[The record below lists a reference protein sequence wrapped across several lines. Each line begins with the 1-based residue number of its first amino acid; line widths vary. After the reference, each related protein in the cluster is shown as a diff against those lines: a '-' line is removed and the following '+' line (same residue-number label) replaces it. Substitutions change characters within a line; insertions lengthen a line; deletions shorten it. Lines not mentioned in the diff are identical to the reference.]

1 MPKFVEKEAKTID
14 EAIQLALE
22 ELNIDLEDAQVDI
35 LDEGS
40 KAKLG
45 IFGGKGAKVR
55 VTVNIPDTKIVANFL
70 DEIINRSRS
79 EDDCPK
85 YVITEEEEDGVSV
98 IKVNISGN
106 DVSHLIGR
114 HGDSLYAINYLASIL
129 VNKGKEDYK
138 RVYIDVEDY
147 RKHREENLV
156 AMANRAA
163 SRVAKYKRPVSLDP
177 MPAYERR
184 IIHSYL
190 QTKEGVTTYSLGEG
204 MDRHLVIEYEQTEEE
219 ARGFWD

>member
-35 LDEGS
+35 LEEGS

-55 VTVNIPDTKIVANFL
+55 VTVNIPDTKIIANFL
-70 DEIINRSRS
+70 DEIINRSRG
-79 EDDCPK
+79 EDDYPK
-85 YVITEEEEDGVSV
+85 YVITEENDEGMQV
-98 IKVNISGN
+98 IKVSISGN

-129 VNKGKEDYK
+129 VNINYFLIFCKASLISTITLAG
-138 RVYIDVEDY
+138 ILSPT
-147 RKHREENLV
+147 NL
-156 AMANRAA
+156 ATLSIEKPPIIFIAPFGM
-163 SRVAKYKRPVSLDP
+163 SIPPSL
-177 MPAYERR
+177 
-184 IIHSYL
+184 
-190 QTKEGVTTYSLGEG
+190 
-204 MDRHLVIEYEQTEEE
+204 E
-219 ARGFWD
+219 AI

>member
-35 LDEGS
+35 LEEGS

-55 VTVNIPDTKIVANFL
+55 VTVNIPDTKIIANFL
-70 DEIINRSRS
+70 DEIINRSRG
-79 EDDCPK
+79 EDDYPK
-85 YVITEEEEDGVSV
+85 YVITEENDEGMQV
-98 IKVNISGN
+98 IKVSISGN

-129 VNKGKEDYK
+129 VNKGKYEYK
-138 RVYIDVEDY
+138 RVYIDVENY
-147 RKHREENLV
+147 RKHREETLV
-156 AMANRAA
+156 SIANRAA
-163 SRVAKYKRPVSLDP
+163 SRVTKYKRPVSLDP
-177 MPAYERR
+177 MPANERR
-184 IIHSYL
+184 IIHSAL
-190 QTKEGVTTYSLGEG
+190 QSNRNVVTESQGVEPNRCVVVKTRPY
-204 MDRHLVIEYEQTEEE
+204 VKK
-219 ARGFWD
+219 F

>member
-1 MPKFVEKEAKTID
+1 MPDFVEKEAKTID

-22 ELNIDLEDAQVDI
+22 ELNIELEDAKVDI

-55 VTVNIPDTKIVANFL
+55 VTVNIPDTKKVANFL
-70 DEIINRSRS
+70 DEIINRSRA
-79 EDDCPK
+79 EDDYPK
-85 YVITEEEEDGVSV
+85 YVITEEEEDGVQI
-98 IKVNISGN
+98 IKVSISGN

-114 HGDSLYAINYLASIL
+114 HGESLYAINYLAGIII
-129 VNKGKEDYK
+129 NKGKEEYK
-138 RVYIDVEDY
+138 RVYIDVENY
-147 RKHREENLV
+147 RQHREENLIS
-156 AMANRAA
+156 MANRAA

-184 IIHSYL
+184 IIHSAL
-190 QTKEGVTTYSLGEG
+190 QSNRNVVTESQG
-204 MDRHLVIEYEQTEEE
+204 IEPNRCVVVKVKPYVKK
-219 ARGFWD
+219 F

>member
-147 RKHREENLV
+147 RKHREETLIS
-156 AMANRAA
+156 MANRVA
-163 SRVAKYKRPVSLDP
+163 SRVAKYKRPVSMEP
-177 MPAYERR
+177 MSASDRR
-184 IIHSYL
+184 IIHTAL
-190 QTKEGVTTYSLGEG
+190 QSNSSVVTESQGEEPN
-204 MDRHLVIEYEQTEEE
+204 RCVVVKVKPYVKK
-219 ARGFWD
+219 F

>member
-55 VTVNIPDTKIVANFL
+55 VTVNIPDTKIVDNFL

-184 IIHSYL
+184 IIHSTL
-190 QTKEGVTTYSLGEG
+190 QSNRNVVTESQGIEPN
-204 MDRHLVIEYEQTEEE
+204 RCVIVKTRPYVKK
-219 ARGFWD
+219 F

>member
-22 ELNIDLEDAQVDI
+22 ELNIELEDAKVDI

-79 EDDCPK
+79 EDDYPK
-85 YVITEEEEDGVSV
+85 YIITEEEEDGISV

-138 RVYIDVEDY
+138 RVYIDIEDY
-147 RKHREENLV
+147 RKHREETLV
-156 AMANRAA
+156 SIANRAA

-184 IIHSYL
+184 IIHSTL
-190 QTKEGVTTYSLGEG
+190 QSNRNVVTESQGIEPN
-204 MDRHLVIEYEQTEEE
+204 RSVIVKTRPYVKK
-219 ARGFWD
+219 F

>member
-55 VTVNIPDTKIVANFL
+55 VTVNIPETKIVANFL

-85 YVITEEEEDGVSV
+85 YVITEEEEDGVPV

-129 VNKGKEDYK
+129 INKGKEDYK

-184 IIHSYL
+184 IIHSAL
-190 QTKEGVTTYSLGEG
+190 QSNRNVVTESQGIEPN
-204 MDRHLVIEYEQTEEE
+204 RCVIVKTRPYVKK
-219 ARGFWD
+219 F

>member
-177 MPAYERR
+177 MQAYERR
-184 IIHSYL
+184 IIHSTL
-190 QTKEGVTTYSLGEG
+190 QSNRNVVTESQGIEPN
-204 MDRHLVIEYEQTEEE
+204 RCVIVKTRPYVKK
-219 ARGFWD
+219 F

>member
-22 ELNIDLEDAQVDI
+22 ELEIELEDAKVDI
-35 LDEGS
+35 LEEGS

-70 DEIINRSRS
+70 DEIINRSRG
-79 EDDCPK
+79 EDDYPK
-85 YVITEEEEDGVSV
+85 YIITEEEEDGVQ
-98 IKVNISGN
+98 IIRVNISGN

-114 HGDSLYAINYLASIL
+114 HGDSLYAINYLANIL

-138 RVYIDVEDY
+138 RVYIDIEDY
-147 RKHREENLV
+147 RKHREETLISI
-156 AMANRAA
+156 ANRAA
-163 SRVAKYKRPVSLDP
+163 ARVAKYKRPVSLDP

-184 IIHSYL
+184 IIHSAL
-190 QTKEGVTTYSLGEG
+190 QSNRNVVTESQGIEPN
-204 MDRHLVIEYEQTEEE
+204 RCVIVKVRPYVKK
-219 ARGFWD
+219 F

>member
-114 HGDSLYAINYLASIL
+114 HGDSLYAINYIASIL
-129 VNKGKEDYK
+129 VNNGKEDYK

-184 IIHSYL
+184 IIHSTL
-190 QTKEGVTTYSLGEG
+190 QSNRNVVTESQGIEPN
-204 MDRHLVIEYEQTEEE
+204 RCVIVKTRPYVKK
-219 ARGFWD
+219 F

>member
-114 HGDSLYAINYLASIL
+114 HGDSLYAINYLASII

-184 IIHSYL
+184 IIHSTL
-190 QTKEGVTTYSLGEG
+190 QSNRNVVTESQGIEPN
-204 MDRHLVIEYEQTEEE
+204 RCVIVKTRPYVKK
-219 ARGFWD
+219 F

>member
-22 ELNIDLEDAQVDI
+22 ELNIDLEDAKVDI

-45 IFGGKGAKVR
+45 LFGGKGAKVR
-55 VTVNIPDTKIVANFL
+55 VTVNVPDTKIVANFL
-70 DEIINRSRS
+70 DEIINRSRT

-85 YVITEEEEDGVSV
+85 YVITEEEEDGVQV
-98 IKVNISGN
+98 IKVNITGN

-114 HGDSLYAINYLASIL
+114 HGESLYAINYIASIL
-129 VNKGKEDYK
+129 VNKGKDDFK
-138 RVYIDVEDY
+138 RVCIDVEDY
-147 RKHREENLV
+147 RKHREENLI

-184 IIHSYL
+184 IIHSAL
-190 QTKEGVTTYSLGEG
+190 QSNRNVVTESQGVEPN
-204 MDRHLVIEYEQTEEE
+204 RCVIVKT
-219 ARGFWD
+219 RPDVKKF

>member
-22 ELNIDLEDAQVDI
+22 ELNIDLEDAKVDI

-45 IFGGKGAKVR
+45 LFGGKGAKVR
-55 VTVNIPDTKIVANFL
+55 VTVNVPDTKIVANFL
-70 DEIINRSRS
+70 DEIINRSRT

-85 YVITEEEEDGVSV
+85 YVITEEEEDGVQV
-98 IKVNISGN
+98 IKVNITGN

-114 HGDSLYAINYLASIL
+114 HGESLYAINYIASIL
-129 VNKGKEDYK
+129 VNKGKDDFK
-138 RVYIDVEDY
+138 RVCIDVEDY
-147 RKHREENLV
+147 RKHREENLI

-163 SRVAKYKRPVSLDP
+163 SRVVKYKRPVSLDP

-184 IIHSYL
+184 IIHSAL
-190 QTKEGVTTYSLGEG
+190 QSNRNVVTESQGVEPN
-204 MDRHLVIEYEQTEEE
+204 RCVIVKTRPYVKK
-219 ARGFWD
+219 F